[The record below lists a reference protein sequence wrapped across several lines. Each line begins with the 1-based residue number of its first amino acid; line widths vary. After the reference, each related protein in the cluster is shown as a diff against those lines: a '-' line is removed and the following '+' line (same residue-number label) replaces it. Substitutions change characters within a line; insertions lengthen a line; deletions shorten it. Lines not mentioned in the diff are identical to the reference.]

1 MCAVCSHGHGDVEDR
16 TLAVTSR
23 KSVTVSVNKNPSY
36 CYPCSDH
43 FSSAASVSMSTTVEK
58 VVRCGIQY

>member
-1 MCAVCSHGHGDVEDR
+1 MCAVCSHGHSDVQDR
-16 TLAVTSR
+16 TLAITSR
-23 KSVTVSVNKNPSY
+23 KSVTVSVNSY

-58 VVRCGIQY
+58 VARYGIQY